1 MSNSIDITDNAELD
15 EDMKSVIDYNE
26 PTWEYN
32 EPTWE
37 VQTRSERNGIKN
49 FSTLKEAV
57 AHANKD
63 TSVWKIS
70 FTLPSGERVRLV
82 AQLIDEDTDMHD
94 WVYDP
99 IPRQG

>member
-1 MSNSIDITDNAELD
+1 MSNSIDITDNDELD
-15 EDMKSVIDYNE
+15 EDMKSVID
-26 PTWEYN
+26 YN